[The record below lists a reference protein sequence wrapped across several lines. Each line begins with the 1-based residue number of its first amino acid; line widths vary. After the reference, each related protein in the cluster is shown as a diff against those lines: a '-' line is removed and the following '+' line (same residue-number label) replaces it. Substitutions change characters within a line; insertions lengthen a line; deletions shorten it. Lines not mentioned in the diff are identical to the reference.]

1 MDRQPHAYSR
11 EVIVARAIEQV
22 VVELR
27 LIDVADYI
35 AFIRLEHFA
44 CLADLVDSAS
54 ELFFMPGTLKLG
66 HGGEAHVDWSGAPR
80 IVLDLELR
88 PRGATVY
95 FQLTL
100 TEHDANVVLNY
111 VSFEQPD
118 ENPSRNTAFLQ
129 AALDDARLRRG
140 DRASPPG
147 ATRSDPAEAPS
158 LPPEC
163 G

>member
-1 MDRQPHAYSR
+1 MNRQPHTLSR

-22 VVELR
+22 VAELR

-44 CLADLVDSAS
+44 CLSDLVDSAS
-54 ELFFMPGTLKLG
+54 ELFFVPGTLRLG
-66 HGGEAHVDWSGAPR
+66 NGGEAHVDWSGSPR

-88 PRGATVY
+88 PRGVTVY

-100 TEHDANVVLNY
+100 TENEASVVLNY
-111 VSFEQPD
+111 ISFEKPD
-118 ENPSRNTAFLQ
+118 EDPTRNTEL
-129 AALDDARLRRG
+129 LETMLESARIRR
-140 DRASPPG
+140 
-147 ATRSDPAEAPS
+147 
-158 LPPEC
+158 PEPI

>member
-1 MDRQPHAYSR
+1 MNRQPHTLSR
-11 EVIVARAIEQV
+11 EIIVARAIEQV
-22 VVELR
+22 VSELR

-44 CLADLVDSAS
+44 CLSDLVDSAS
-54 ELFFMPGTLKLG
+54 ELFFMPGTLRLG
-66 HGGEAHVDWSGAPR
+66 HGGEVHVDWSGWPR

-100 TEHDANVVLNY
+100 TENEASVVLNY
-111 VSFEQPD
+111 VSFEKPD
-118 ENPSRNTAFLQ
+118 EDPERNTELLE
-129 AALDDARLRRG
+129 ALLEDARIRR
-140 DRASPPG
+140 P
-147 ATRSDPAEAPS
+147 EAI
-158 LPPEC
+158 

>member
-1 MDRQPHAYSR
+1 MNRQPHTLSR

-22 VVELR
+22 VAELR

-44 CLADLVDSAS
+44 CLSDLVDSAS
-54 ELFFMPGTLKLG
+54 ELFFVPGTLRLG
-66 HGGEAHVDWSGAPR
+66 NGGEAHVDWSGSPR

-88 PRGATVY
+88 PRGVTVY

-100 TEHDANVVLNY
+100 TENEASVVLNY
-111 VSFEQPD
+111 ISFEKPD
-118 ENPSRNTAFLQ
+118 EDPTRNTEL
-129 AALDDARLRRG
+129 LETMLEGSRIRR
-140 DRASPPG
+140 
-147 ATRSDPAEAPS
+147 
-158 LPPEC
+158 PEPI

>member
-1 MDRQPHAYSR
+1 MNRQPHTLSR

-22 VVELR
+22 VAELR

-44 CLADLVDSAS
+44 CLSDLVDSAS
-54 ELFFMPGTLKLG
+54 ELFFVPGTLRLG
-66 HGGEAHVDWSGAPR
+66 NGGEAHVDWSGSPR

-88 PRGATVY
+88 PRGVTVY

-100 TEHDANVVLNY
+100 TENEASVVLNY
-111 VSFEQPD
+111 ISFEKPD
-118 ENPSRNTAFLQ
+118 EDPTRNTELLEAMLEG
-129 AALDDARLRRG
+129 ARIRR
-140 DRASPPG
+140 
-147 ATRSDPAEAPS
+147 
-158 LPPEC
+158 PEPI